1 MAELKQRS
9 RKRAGALE
17 GAPRTVAPRSQR
29 KLIAI
34 LSRKASLY
42 STRRLV
48 EAASDRGHRAIV
60 VDTMRCIMVL
70 VPDAPKMIY
79 RGVELR
85 GIDVAIPRIGASIT
99 GYGMQ
104 VVNHLDMMG
113 VPVVASS
120 AAIFRSRDKLR
131 CLQLLSRSGLDIPRT
146 VMAHDRSNVPRLVD
160 EVGGLPAIIKLL
172 RGTQGVGVMLAS
184 TMAEVEGALQT
195 FGQLGEEIFL
205 QEFVRESEGRDV
217 RALVVGER
225 VVGAMRRTA
234 KKGEFRSNLH
244 RGGEGTPIELPRA
257 YAEAA
262 VRAARVI
269 GLQIAGVDM
278 LESATGPKI
287 MEVNCSPGLR
297 GLEQATRKDI
307 AGWMVEHALS
317 MCEANRA
324 TSKQKI
330 S

>member
-1 MAELKQRS
+1 MPEVKPN
-9 RKRAGALE
+9 RKAPRALE
-17 GAPRTVAPRSQR
+17 RAAKSGRRR
-29 KLIAI
+29 KLVAI

-48 EAASDRGHRAIV
+48 EASGARGHRATVI
-60 VDTMRCIMVL
+60 DTMRCIMVL
-70 VPDAPKMIY
+70 IPDAPKMLY
-79 RGVELR
+79 RGAELR
-85 GIDVAIPRIGASIT
+85 GLDVAIPRIGASIT

-113 VPVVASS
+113 VPVLASS
-120 AAIFRSRDKLR
+120 AAISRSRDKLR
-131 CLQLLSRSGLDIPRT
+131 CLQILSRAGLDVPRT
-146 VMAHDRSNVPRLVD
+146 VMAHDRSNVARLVE

-184 TMAEVEGALQT
+184 SMAEVQSALQT
-195 FGQLGEEIFL
+195 FRQLGHEIFL

-217 RALVVGER
+217 RALVVGQR
-225 VVGAMRRTA
+225 VVAAMRRTA

-244 RGGEGTPIELPRA
+244 RGGEGTPIELPSA

-262 VRAARVI
+262 VKAAKVI
-269 GLQIAGVDM
+269 GLEVAGVDM
-278 LESATGPKI
+278 LEAASGPKI
-287 MEVNCSPGLR
+287 MEVNCSPGIR

-307 AGWMVEHALS
+307 AGWIVEHAVSLVHL
-317 MCEANRA
+317 AGLAFRR
-324 TSKQKI
+324 QI